1 MTVTSILI
9 IGAHPDDET
18 VMAGGTLAMLASLN
32 IEVHIV
38 CATRGEGGEMG
49 EPPLCTREELGVV
62 RSAELECAAQALGAT
77 SVDYL
82 GYVDPVCIVDGEVYA
97 FEAEYEAL
105 VAQIR
110 GLIAARRADM
120 VLSHGS
126 DGEYGHPAH
135 KLLHRAAMDAVQG
148 TDVLFYNWAALV
160 PGIEDRIWNQ
170 SDRAHLAIDVTA
182 WLDQKA
188 AALDCHKTQHYLFL
202 RRRENAATMHDV
214 ARKTEGFHRHW
225 PPIDSGLPDDGFAQV
240 MRASG
245 AWTPEFDEKVD
256 Q

>member
-1 MTVTSILI
+1 MLKSVLV

-18 VMAGGTLAMLASLN
+18 VMAGGTLAMLARQN
-32 IEVHIV
+32 IDVHLV

-49 EPPLCTREELGVV
+49 EPPICTREELGGV
-62 RSAELECAAQALGAT
+62 RSAELECAGQALGAAT
-77 SVDYL
+77 VGYL
-82 GYVDPVCIVDGEVYA
+82 GYIDPVCIVDGEVYA
-97 FEAEYEAL
+97 FEADYETL
-105 VAQIR
+105 IAQIR
-110 GLIAARRADM
+110 GLIEDKRANV

-135 KLLHRAAMDAVQG
+135 KLLHRAVMDAVHG
-148 TDVLFYNWAALV
+148 TNVLFYNWAAVV
-160 PGIEDRIWNQ
+160 PGIEDRVWNQ
-170 SDRAHLAIDVTA
+170 SDRAHLAIDVRD

-202 RRRENAATMHDV
+202 RRRENAATMYDV

-225 PPIDSGLPDDGFAQV
+225 PPIDSGSPDDAFAQL
-240 MRASG
+240 MRAAG